1 MNFLSIPLKKS
12 APVDLSS
19 NFQQLIAL
27 QYGAPTA
34 NACLGSLGELSSM
47 RTVAC
52 VKGDNYNPTVEAIA
66 AYHDAMYQL
75 EGRLNVNV
83 ASRVD
88 FKWSDISGKSNK
100 KESSLK
106 FERSNVLFCY
116 GAAHSQLGESCRP
129 NCENSLQQALKSF
142 KIASCTFD
150 YISSD
155 LISGVKDPLPD
166 LTSSALTLF
175 SNLMLAQA
183 YECVLSKAEK
193 DKKKP
198 AILARIASTLTSLY
212 EDCLSDCSGGA
223 KNVVPKD
230 WSGVL
235 SMKKGLY
242 EALTQYHQS
251 KACCEAKQYG
261 EQVARISFAYELI
274 KCVARSSCF
283 QRKNLVEQFKQEE
296 SVAIKDNDHIYH
308 EKVPARGS
316 LAPVEIVDVIK
327 KTPLTFPLSSST
339 TKDYFENLLPIAVT
353 EAVNTAK
360 GVRASLIDSEIC
372 TLRGASTKV
381 NEVLA
386 SYNFPAALLA
396 KGSNSITDNILSKAT
411 SIRQDGG
418 AEKLYQQLMSIPEC
432 VQRNKEIIE
441 AEKSSLDDEENS
453 DNSLRKQYGERW
465 SRKPSSELNK
475 LWRSDIQKCLNLLE
489 QTTKTD
495 ASLLERYEKHKE
507 HFEILSKPEDELETL
522 IGSDAKF
529 AESNTEANNEEL
541 KSELTQ
547 LCNKLELIKTERNDL
562 IEQLKLVD
570 YSPDLVKKL
579 LTYYREHNETVDL
592 QIATDMLDEKMVSVR
607 ELIQENLNKQ
617 ESLLNDLQT
626 KADMFYGGS
635 DGNSKD
641 KGLLT
646 MLNLAA
652 DEYSALKE
660 AVSDAT
666 KFYAELTEICVNTQ
680 CKIEDFCAARTT
692 EKNELM
698 SDITTNISRVRVSDQ
713 QVFPKPS
720 VPTRPEPSYAN
731 RVNPVPPAHP
741 QVPMPTPTIPMMNST
756 TYPMPPQAW
765 NPQGYPVMPQP
776 SPYGMAPYPTMYPFY
791 GAYPTMPM
799 PPNAAFSPP
808 NMMLPAHSIG
818 GNGAFPSVGGGNT
831 DAHAPLAGGGLQGQY
846 LPGQPSAQ
854 P

>member
-12 APVDLSS
+12 ASVDLSS
-19 NFQQLIAL
+19 QFQQLIAL
-27 QYGAPTA
+27 QYGALTA
-34 NACLGSLGELSSM
+34 NACVGSLSELALM

-66 AYHDAMYQL
+66 SYHDAMYQL
-75 EGRLNVNV
+75 EGRLNVNI
-83 ASRVD
+83 ASRID

-155 LISGVKDPLPD
+155 LMSGVKDPLPD
-166 LTSSALTLF
+166 LTPSSLTLF

-198 AILARIASTLTSLY
+198 GILARIASTLTNLY
-212 EDCLSDCSGGA
+212 EDCLSECSGGA

-274 KCVARSSCF
+274 KGVARSSCF

-296 SVAIKDNDHIYH
+296 SVAVKDNDHIYH
-308 EKVPARGS
+308 EKVPPRGS
-316 LAPVEIVDVIK
+316 LAPVESVDVIK
-327 KTPLTFPLSSST
+327 KTPLTFPLSSSN
-339 TKDYFENLLPIAVT
+339 TKDYFENLLPMAVT

-372 TLRGASTKV
+372 RLRGASTKV

-386 SYNFPAALLA
+386 SYNLPAALLA
-396 KGSNSITDNILSKAT
+396 NGLSSITSNILSKA
-411 SIRQDGG
+411 SSVRRDGG
-418 AEKLYQQLMSIPEC
+418 AEKLYQQLLSIPEC

-495 ASLLERYEKHKE
+495 ASLLDRYEKHKE
-507 HFEILSKPEDELETL
+507 HFEILSKPEDELQAL
-522 IGSDAKF
+522 IESDSKF
-529 AESNTEANNEEL
+529 PESGTEANNEEL

-547 LCNKLELIKTERNDL
+547 LCNKLESIKTERNDL

-579 LTYYREHNETVDL
+579 LTYYREHNETIDL
-592 QIATDMLDEKMVSVR
+592 QIATDMLEEKMVSVR

-626 KADMFYGGS
+626 KADMFYGAS

-652 DEYSALKE
+652 DEYSALTE
-660 AVSDAT
+660 AVRDAT

-698 SDITTNISRVRVSDQ
+698 SDIATNISRVL
-713 QVFPKPS
+713 
-720 VPTRPEPSYAN
+720 PTRPEPSYAN

-741 QVPMPTPTIPMMNST
+741 QVPMPIPTIPMMNNN
-756 TYPMPPQAW
+756 TYPMPPQPW

-776 SPYGMAPYPTMYPFY
+776 SPFGMAPYPAMYPFY

-799 PPNAAFSPP
+799 PPNASFSSP
-808 NMMLPAHSIG
+808 NMMHPAHSMG
-818 GNGAFPSVGGGNT
+818 ANGAFPNVSGGIT
-831 DAHAPLAGGGLQGQY
+831 DPPAPAAGGGLQGQY